1 MMVPKLFLA
10 AEDAVGLA
18 LGSRLIREHPDLT
31 IFRAVD
37 GRGFGRLRADAER
50 FNAMAKNGVP
60 VVLLTDLD
68 RQACPV
74 SLVKEWLGRS
84 QPPDPDFLL
93 RVCVREA
100 EAWVMAD
107 CDALARFLGVRVA
120 DMPAKP
126 EQLPD
131 PKQELLRL
139 ARRCTR
145 NLRNGLL
152 PARRSEAQVG
162 WEYNRLLTTFI
173 EERWNPGVA
182 GARAPSLQK
191 ARQRIAELSERIR
204 IRTR

>member
-1 MMVPKLFLA
+1 MRANGLLLA
-10 AEDAVGLA
+10 AEDSVGLA

-31 IFRAVD
+31 IFRAED
-37 GRGFGRLRADAER
+37 GQGFGRLRAYAEKY
-50 FNAMAKNGVP
+50 NDMAKNGVP

-68 RQACPV
+68 RQVCPM
-74 SLVKEWLGRS
+74 SLVEEWMGGRHA
-84 QPPDPDFLL
+84 PHPEFLL

-107 CDALARFLGVRVA
+107 CEAVARFLGIRSAEV
-120 DMPAKP
+120 PSKP

-152 PARRSEAQVG
+152 PAGNSKAQVG

-173 EERWNPGVA
+173 EEHWNPASA
-182 GARAPSLQK
+182 GARAPSLQR
-191 ARQRIAELSERIR
+191 ARQRIAELSDRIR
-204 IRTR
+204 LRSR

>member
-1 MMVPKLFLA
+1 MTAPRLFLA

-31 IFRAVD
+31 IFRAED
-37 GRGFGRLRADAER
+37 GRGFGRLRAAAEK

-68 RQACPV
+68 RQACPAL
-74 SLVKEWLGRS
+74 LVADWLGGRH
-84 QPPDPDFLL
+84 PPDPRFLL

-107 CDALARFLGVRVA
+107 CEAVARFLGVRTA
-120 DMPAKP
+120 DISSKP
-126 EQLPD
+126 EQLSD

-139 ARRCTR
+139 ARRCSR

-152 PARRSEAQVG
+152 PAVGSKAEVG
-162 WEYNRLLTTFI
+162 WEYNRLLTAFI
-173 EERWNPGVA
+173 EERWNPEVA
-182 GARAPSLQK
+182 AGRAPSLQK

-204 IRTR
+204 IRSR

>member
-1 MMVPKLFLA
+1 MTAPRLFLA

-31 IFRAVD
+31 IFRAED
-37 GRGFGRLRADAER
+37 GQGFGRLRAAAEK

-68 RQACPV
+68 RQACPAL
-74 SLVKEWLGRS
+74 LVADWLGGRHA
-84 QPPDPDFLL
+84 PDPRFLL

-107 CDALARFLGVRVA
+107 CEAVARFLGVRTA
-120 DMPAKP
+120 DISSKP
-126 EQLPD
+126 EQLSD

-152 PARRSEAQVG
+152 PAVGSKAEVG
-162 WEYNRLLTTFI
+162 WEYNRLLTAFI
-173 EERWNPGVA
+173 EERWNPEVA
-182 GARAPSLQK
+182 AGRAPSLQK

-204 IRTR
+204 IRSR